1 MIELLISGGPV
12 MIPIGIASVIGLAVL
27 IERIFAL
34 REGVVIPASLVIEV
48 DELLRQ
54 ERWGD
59 VVSAARKNESAASRV
74 TMTALDARHM
84 PRADIKERLEEV
96 GRREAAELDRFSAVL
111 GTVASIAPLLGLLGT
126 VWGMSGADAARW
138 GSRPAAP
145 AWEWHALSRSVQ

>member
-34 REGVVIPASLVIEV
+34 REGVVIPSGLVIEV

-96 GRREAAELDRFSAVL
+96 GRREAAELDRFMRIQNQL
-111 GTVASIAPLLGLLGT
+111 
-126 VWGMSGADAARW
+126 
-138 GSRPAAP
+138 
-145 AWEWHALSRSVQ
+145 Q